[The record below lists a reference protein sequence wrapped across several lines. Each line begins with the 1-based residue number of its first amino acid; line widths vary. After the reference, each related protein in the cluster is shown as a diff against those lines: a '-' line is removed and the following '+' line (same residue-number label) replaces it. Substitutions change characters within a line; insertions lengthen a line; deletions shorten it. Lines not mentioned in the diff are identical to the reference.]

1 MTTATKRVAKK
12 AAPVAPIEETPAAA
26 NMIAGGVSGIDMI
39 PLGRLMRAPEN
50 VRHTDKAVDVDSLA
64 DDIAAHGLLQNLIG
78 YQGDTSIDAAAVY
91 IVGGGRR
98 LQALALLR
106 ERGVLDDDFAV
117 PVLLRAADDAI
128 ALSLSENLAK
138 RDMNPADEFL
148 AFEALMK
155 PGLLSPAGLA
165 KKFGFS
171 ERYVKQ
177 RLRLAGLAPEIL
189 DAMRAGRLTI
199 DAAMA
204 YAHSQDHK
212 LQMKIFAAEEKKGSW
227 GHGVQSIRSGIINA
241 VMTTGDALFK
251 FVGKADYEKKGGRYE
266 DDLFAEA
273 ESYSGRKLIDPDI
286 VQVIAAD
293 RAHFQ
298 MVRIVADAKQD
309 HPGTSDVLLVPGLRL
324 GKVPKPPKGYERVE
338 RPYWRSDLP
347 DMKALRR
354 QASDSG
360 MDMIGYAGINH
371 EGKLVLDDGFFV
383 PGARLAELIPAQSQT
398 PRKSEAE
405 WAAERRAESVRS
417 VAAWLAAQQIRTD
430 KVEGRQ
436 FWSTIRPNLSRT
448 QAVDGLGEC
457 YAVMVDVFVTPA
469 EVDAQLEAA
478 AAEYDRQ
485 EAAKVAVKEAEE
497 RAAAEAEAQR
507 VARANELGS
516 LLPPPAV
523 IAVGELLL
531 FRWENGEYCDER
543 EGPDADPVYCF
554 DDVPEIAEWVVAEGC
569 AVVAWWMTLADHD
582 AAPATDDVDHVGWA
596 DDSVEE
602 AA

>member
-1 MTTATKRVAKK
+1 MARAKK
-12 AAPVAPIEETPAAA
+12 AAPVAPIEETPETPMAAA
-26 NMIAGGVSGIDMI
+26 VVSGIDMI

-78 YQGDTSIDAAAVY
+78 YQGDTSIAAAAVY

-106 ERGVLDDDFAV
+106 ERGVLDEDFAV

-155 PGLLSPAGLA
+155 PGLLSPADLA

-189 DAMRAGRLTI
+189 DAMRAGQLTI

-204 YAHSQDHK
+204 YALSQDRK
-212 LQMKIFAAEEKKGSW
+212 LQLKIFAAEQKKGSW
-227 GHGVQSIRSGIINA
+227 AHGVQSIRSGIINA
-241 VMTTGDALFK
+241 AMTTGDSLFK

-266 DDLFAEA
+266 DDLFGEA

-293 RAHFQ
+293 RALFQ
-298 MVRIVADAKQD
+298 MVRIVADAKKD
-309 HPGTSDVLLVPGLRL
+309 HPGTSDVMLVPGLRL
-324 GKVPKPPKGYERVE
+324 GKVPKPPKGYELVE
-338 RPYWRSDLP
+338 RPHWRSDLP
-347 DMKALRR
+347 DMAALRR

-360 MDMIGYAGINH
+360 MDIIGYAGINH
-371 EGKLVLDDGFFV
+371 AGRLVLDDGFFI
-383 PGARLAELIPAQSQT
+383 PGARLAELVPPQAQA

-417 VAAWLAAQQIRTD
+417 VAAWLAAQQIRAD

-436 FWSTIRPNLSRT
+436 FWETMRPRVFRT
-448 QAVDGLGEC
+448 EAVEGVGDC
-457 YAVMVDVFVTPA
+457 YAVSVNVFVTPA

-478 AAEYDRQ
+478 EAEYIRQ
-485 EAAKVAVKEAEE
+485 EAAKVAAKEAEE

-507 VARANELGS
+507 AARAAELVA
-516 LLPPPAV
+516 LDPAPAV
-523 IAVGELLL
+523 IAVGALLL
-531 FRWENGEYCDER
+531 FRWESGTYCDER
-543 EGPDADPVYCF
+543 ESAEADPVYGF
-554 DDVPEIAEWVVAEGC
+554 DDVEEIVEWATTEGC
-569 AVVAWWMTLADHD
+569 AIVAWWMTLADHD

-596 DDSVEE
+596 DDNVEE

>member
-1 MTTATKRVAKK
+1 MARAKK
-12 AAPVAPIEETPAAA
+12 AAPVAPIEETPETPMAAA
-26 NMIAGGVSGIDMI
+26 VVSGIDMI

-155 PGLLSPAGLA
+155 PGLLSPADLA

-177 RLRLAGLAPEIL
+177 RLRLAGLAAEIL
-189 DAMRAGRLTI
+189 DAMRGGQLTI

-204 YAHSQDHK
+204 YALSQDRT
-212 LQMKIFAAEEKKGSW
+212 LQLKIFAAEQKKGSW
-227 GHGVQSIRSGIINA
+227 AHGVQSIRSGIINA
-241 VMTTGDALFK
+241 AMTTGDSLFK

-266 DDLFAEA
+266 DDLFGEA

-347 DMKALRR
+347 DMAALRR
-354 QASDSG
+354 RASDSG
-360 MDMIGYAGINH
+360 MDIIGYAGINH
-371 EGKLVLDDGFFV
+371 EGRLVMDDGFFV
-383 PGARLAELIPAQSQT
+383 PGARLAELIPAQAQA

-430 KVEGRQ
+430 KVDGRQ
-436 FWSTIRPNLSRT
+436 FWQTAFPSLFRT
-448 QAVDGLGEC
+448 QAVEGVGDC
-457 YAVMVDVFVTPA
+457 YAVSLNVFVTPA

-478 AAEYDRQ
+478 EAEYIRQ
-485 EAAKVAVKEAEE
+485 EAAKVAAKEAEE

-507 VARANELGS
+507 AARAAELVA
-516 LLPPPAV
+516 LDPAPAV

-531 FRWENGEYCDER
+531 FRWESGTYCDER
-543 EGPDADPVYCF
+543 ESAEADPVYGF
-554 DDVPEIAEWVVAEGC
+554 DDVEEIVEWATGNGC
-569 AVVAWWMTLADHD
+569 AIVAWWMTLADHD

-596 DDSVEE
+596 DDSVEQ

>member
-1 MTTATKRVAKK
+1 MPTATKRVAKK
-12 AAPVAPIEETPAAA
+12 AAPVAPIEETPVSEV
-26 NMIAGGVSGIDMI
+26 VSGIDMI

-78 YQGDTSIDAAAVY
+78 YRGDTSIDAAAVY

-98 LQALALLR
+98 LQALSLLR

-117 PVLLRAADDAI
+117 PVLLRPADDAV

-155 PGLLSPAGLA
+155 PGLLSPADLA

-177 RLRLAGLAPEIL
+177 RLRLAALAPEIL
-189 DAMRAGRLTI
+189 DAMRAGKLTI

-204 YAHSQDHK
+204 YAHSQDRK
-212 LQMKIFAAEEKKGSW
+212 LQLKIFAAEEKKGDW

-251 FVGKADYEKKGGRYE
+251 FVGKADYEKNGGRYE
-266 DDLFAEA
+266 DDLFGEA
-273 ESYSGRKLIDPDI
+273 EGYSGRKLIDPDI
-286 VQVIAAD
+286 VTVIATD

-298 MVRIVADAKQD
+298 MARIVADAKQD

-347 DMKALRR
+347 EMAALRR
-354 QASDSG
+354 RASDSG

-383 PGARLAELIPAQSQT
+383 PGARLAELIPPQAQAA
-398 PRKSEAE
+398 RKSEAE
-405 WAAERRAESVRS
+405 YAAERRAETIRS
-417 VAAWLAAQQIRTD
+417 VAGWLAAKQIRDD

-436 FWSTIRPNLSRT
+436 FWQTTRPRLFRT
-448 QAVDGLGEC
+448 EAVEGVGDC
-457 YAVMVDVFVTPA
+457 YAVSVNVFVTPE
-469 EVDAQLEAA
+469 EVDAQMEGA

-485 EAAKVAVKEAEE
+485 EAEQAAAKEEAA
-497 RAAAEAEAQR
+497 RAAAEAESQR
-507 VARANELGS
+507 VARAEELGS

-531 FRWENGEYCDER
+531 FRWKSGEYCDAR
-543 EGPDADPVYCF
+543 ESPEADPVYCF

-569 AVVAWWMTLADHD
+569 AVVGWWMTLADHD